1 MARTRKQYRA
11 LTISEACSYG
21 RNPAPQLRIQGLWLK
36 DLGFNIGDP
45 VKVKC
50 ENGQLIITPDPVRT
64 QEIKEEKL
72 FMEEETRKL
81 RARYQK
87 EKEEIHARYVAEH
100 QQEYGS

>member
-1 MARTRKQYRA
+1 MARVRKQYRE
-11 LTISEACSYG
+11 LTVSEACSYG

-50 ENGQLIITPDPVRT
+50 ENGQLIITLNPVKA
-64 QEIKEEKL
+64 QEREAEKL

-81 RARYQK
+81 RKRYK
-87 EKEEIHARYVAEH
+87 DGKEEILARYVAEH
-100 QQEYGS
+100 RRGYGS